1 MLPDGG
7 LVNDLDVNGNAL
19 ATYFARYSISAVVM
33 MLLSSIMLE
42 SSESEFELVC
52 PLLSSVSAGTCVD
65 SISKNCNG
73 NVSGTA
79 FLKSKMSAS
88 GAGACSTCMFP
99 CWHPAKRAK
108 RSCIFWRAV
117 TDAVAANAEAVDECP
132 AFEAADTGDVAAL
145 ADAADAVD
153 AADAAD

>member
-7 LVNDLDVNGNAL
+7 LANDLDVNGNAL

-73 NVSGTA
+73 NVSGRA

-132 AFEAADTGDVAAL
+132 AFEAADTGDVATL